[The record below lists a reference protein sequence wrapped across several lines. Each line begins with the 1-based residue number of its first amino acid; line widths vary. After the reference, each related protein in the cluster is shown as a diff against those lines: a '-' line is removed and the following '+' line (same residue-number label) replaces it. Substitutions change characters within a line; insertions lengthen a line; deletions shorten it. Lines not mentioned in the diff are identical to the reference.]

1 MKPTETTPRRS
12 DEIRRRRAQQSHA
25 GRAAGEAAASQPAR
39 QPAHPSL
46 LNRLLGGQTSPRRP
60 RRGALAQ
67 RAATPPPASSAAAL
81 RSTRRSAPRSAATQP
96 PVLMRGASAPRLT
109 AGLTASRPARNVA
122 STSRRSAP
130 RSRKLYNLTLNG
142 QGAEMRLPALPRP
155 RMSWRAASLLLLAFL
170 GAALYALWTL
180 PNFQVEAAQVSGL
193 KRLTG
198 GLVNKELGLTG
209 KPIFTLDAD
218 QIQQELLTAF
228 PEFSAAQVS
237 VDLPNTVLITVTER
251 VPALIWQQDGRDR
264 LVDADGMTF
273 PARQDLP
280 PGALPSVQAL
290 GDPPLVAGRPRS
302 TAAVQPADDPTLEAI
317 KQVLPETL
325 RRRLPDENQASP
337 LLTPEMVQ
345 AILAMSEMAPT
356 GAQIVYDKLHGFGWQ
371 DRRGWMVYFGD
382 FADMEM
388 KLQVYRAVLD
398 TLKSSGVRPE
408 LISLEYVYAPF
419 YRVKQEQ

>member
-1 MKPTETTPRRS
+1 MKPSEPTTRRS

-25 GRAAGEAAASQPAR
+25 GRAGAGSAPSPAPR
-39 QPAHPSL
+39 PSL
-46 LNRLLGGQTSPRRP
+46 LTRLLSGSNSPRRP
-60 RRGALAQ
+60 RR
-67 RAATPPPASSAAAL
+67 SAAASRAVTPL
-81 RSTRRSAPRSAATQP
+81 PAPSAAAQRSTRRPPRSTADNQP

-109 AGLTASRPARNVA
+109 ANLARNPRTA
-122 STSRRSAP
+122 APAAQRGSP
-130 RSRKLYNLTLNG
+130 RSRKMVNLTLNG

-155 RMSWRAASLLLLAFL
+155 RVSWRAASFLLLAFL

-180 PNFQVEAAQVSGL
+180 PDFQVEAAQVSGL
-193 KRLTG
+193 QRLTG

-209 KPIFTLDAD
+209 KPIFTLDAAEV
-218 QIQQELLTAF
+218 QQELLTTF
-228 PEFSAAQVS
+228 PEFSSAQVR
-237 VDLPNTVLITVTER
+237 VELPNTVLITVTER

-264 LVDADGMTF
+264 LVDATGMTF

-280 PGALPSVQAL
+280 PGALPTVQAL
-290 GDPPLVAGRPRS
+290 GDPPLVAAS
-302 TAAVQPADDPTLEAI
+302 QAVEAQPAADPALDAI
-317 KQVLPETL
+317 KQALPENL
-325 RRRLPDENQASP
+325 RRKLPAENQVRP
-337 LLTPEMVQ
+337 LLAPQMVQ
-345 AILAMSEMAPT
+345 AILAMADMAPT
-356 GAQIVYDKLHGFGWQ
+356 GSQIVYDTAHGFGWQ

-398 TLKSSGVRPE
+398 NLKSSGVRPE